1 MTEELQRL
9 KLRELELKARG
20 FDIQQEQEA
29 LTTRV
34 NQLQAEKVKITQD
47 LKEIYKS
54 AEQFQAEIKE
64 KNMIASGK
72 IDKDLGTVVVDK
84 DPNKPSVKPK
94 PKSTKRS
101 VKKKNIDKT
110 EHKL

>member
-1 MTEELQRL
+1 MTEELQKL

-34 NQLQAEKVKITQD
+34 NQLQAEKVKIVQD
-47 LKEIYKS
+47 LKGIYKS
-54 AEQFQAEIKE
+54 AEQFQTEIKE
-64 KNMIASGK
+64 KNIETSRK
-72 IDKDLGTVVVDK
+72 IDKDLGTITIDK
-84 DPNKPSVKPK
+84 IPVKPK
-94 PKSTKRS
+94 SKSTKKS
-101 VKKKNIDKT
+101 IKKKNIDKT